1 MIVCQAAVDRF
12 MSIVSS
18 LGGPMELQRAR
29 LVTRLSRHYLS
40 DYAPILYI
48 YIYNMCGTVL
58 YYVTM
63 FKHYFP

>member
-29 LVTRLSRHYLS
+29 LVIRLSRHYLS
-40 DYAPILYI
+40 DYTPVLYI
-48 YIYNMCGTVL
+48 LCTICVGQSYILC
-58 YYVTM
+58 YYI
-63 FKHYFP
+63 